1 MGESWP
7 VWAKLMVEED
17 ENEREVEP
25 TGSEPNHGEA
35 RLADWI
41 SSESMLGLSDHRKSP
56 SSGATG
62 RGWSIARQ

>member
-17 ENEREVEP
+17 ENETEVEP

-35 RLADWI
+35 RLAD
-41 SSESMLGLSDHRKSP
+41 
-56 SSGATG
+56 
-62 RGWSIARQ
+62 